1 MQIMKGKLAWM
12 LPNILSEVGGEISV
26 AASEHIVATEDGG
39 SGHSLV
45 VADTDHPP
53 RYSVG

>member
-45 VADTDHPP
+45 VADTDHLP